1 MPRSNRWNV
10 DLTGLQR
17 LATRADRVKPN
28 GVLRLRD
35 RGDRRLGIDV
45 LGSIVDNQEDR
56 DDFQLLNIDAPLG
69 M

>member
-28 GVLRLRD
+28 GVVLCVCWIE
-35 RGDRRLGIDV
+35 GIDV
-45 LGSIVDNQEDR
+45 LGSIVDHQEDR

>member
-1 MPRSNRWNV
+1 MPRSSRWDV

-28 GVLRLRD
+28 GVLLRAC
-35 RGDRRLGIDV
+35 GIEGIDV
-45 LGSIVDNQEDR
+45 LGSVVDHQEGR